1 MGNISS
7 SEKRRIPIYNDPEQ
21 AMAGRVEVD
30 SDKCTGCG
38 FCVKICP
45 TAALVMENKLPKMVP
60 PGLNECMGCGDCMPI
75 CPTSAMVLIK
85 GNEFTG
91 CYKTIDRGDLMF
103 PRL

>member
-21 AMAGRVEVD
+21 AIAGRIEID

-38 FCVKICP
+38 FCVKLCP
-45 TAALVMENKLPKMVP
+45 ANALVMEDKLPKMEP
-60 PGLNECMGCGDCMPI
+60 AGINECMGCGDCMPA
-75 CPTSAMVLIK
+75 CPAEAIVLVSDK
-85 GNEFTG
+85 EFTG
-91 CYKTIDRGDLMF
+91 YYKTIDQGDLMF